1 MRIDKAKKIVDTC
14 NRYHAIVNY
23 NTAIDLMDLITDD
36 ELEVLMKTYP
46 KTFLPVNNKTID
58 EILAQPEAL
67 KDLCNLFFTYLK
79 RQTDS
84 IAIYMQFGNPS

>member
-1 MRIDKAKKIVDTC
+1 MRIDKAKEIVEQC
-14 NRYHAIVNY
+14 NKQHAIINY
-23 NTAIDLMDLITDD
+23 YTAIDLMDLITDD

-46 KTFLPVNNKTID
+46 KVFLPVNNTTID
-58 EILAQPEAL
+58 EILNKPVAL
-67 KDLCNLFFTYLK
+67 KELCNLFFTYLK